1 MKLISNLFHKCSQG
15 VTFPP
20 LPYTFLS
27 PVIEEREERLTEKR
41 DMSALFTGGAI
52 IRKKCLQAT
61 LKLGNLRV
69 CSFFP
74 KYHTVVI

>member
-1 MKLISNLFHKCSQG
+1 MKLISNLLHKCSQG

-27 PVIEEREERLTEKR
+27 PVIEERKERLTEKR

-52 IRKKCLQAT
+52 IRKVSSSYFETRKPACLFIF
-61 LKLGNLRV
+61 
-69 CSFFP
+69 S
-74 KYHTVVI
+74 